1 MYTITTASK
10 VFFSLHK
17 VKKTLNA
24 NYIRF
29 FLLNF
34 LKNLC
39 VKICVKKRGTHEMRK
54 FKSVNELVNSLK
66 PDYPVYCI
74 RTEQIKK
81 SVTFFKENFPGK
93 ILYAVKT
100 NPHEKII
107 KQIISNG
114 VKDFDVASLSEI
126 KLIKKISS
134 EVNLHFMH
142 TIKSKQSISSAYFD
156 YGVKSFSL
164 DNKDELRKILEATNQ
179 AKDLKLFVRIAIS
192 NEHAEIDLS
201 RKFGA
206 LPSEALGL
214 VRLCKEHSRKLGI
227 SFHVGSQCM
236 EKISYSKGIREVG
249 NIIKKTKIIP
259 DIINIGGGF
268 PAIYPDLKPE
278 PLIKYMEEIKKGI
291 DNLKLNK
298 LPEIICEPGR
308 AIVAESGS
316 SIVKVIL
323 RKKQNLYINDGTYG
337 SLFDAGVPNFIFPS
351 KMITDGRIQSKKMT
365 SFSFFGPTCDSLDY
379 MKGPFLLPNN
389 IKEGDYIELGQLGAY
404 GLTFRTNFNG
414 FYSNEIYEVNDKPIM
429 SLFEESNEK
438 VDSLVA

>member
-1 MYTITTASK
+1 MS
-10 VFFSLHK
+10 FFSLHK

-39 VKICVKKRGTHEMRK
+39 VNKRGTHEMRK
-54 FKSVNELVNSLK
+54 FKSVNELVNTLK
-66 PDYPVYCI
+66 PDYPVYCM
-74 RTEQIKK
+74 RPEQIKK
-81 SVTFFKENFPGK
+81 SVSFFKNNFPGK

-100 NPHEKII
+100 NPHEKTI

-114 VKDFDVASLSEI
+114 IKDFDVASLTEI
-126 KLIKKISS
+126 KLIKKINPD
-134 EVNLHFMH
+134 VNLHFMH
-142 TIKSKQSISSAYFD
+142 TIKSKESISSAYFN

-179 AKDLKLFVRIAIS
+179 AKDLNLFVRIAIS
-192 NEHAEIDLS
+192 NEYAEIDLS

-206 LPSEALGL
+206 PPSEALGL
-214 VRLCKEHSRKLGI
+214 VRLCKEYSKKLGV

-236 EKISYSKGIREVG
+236 EKISYSKGIHEIG

-268 PAIYPDLKPE
+268 PAIYPNLKPE
-278 PLIKYMEEIKKGI
+278 PLIKYIEEIKKGI
-291 DNLKLNK
+291 KNLKLNK

-308 AIVAESGS
+308 SIVAESGS
-316 SIVKVIL
+316 TIVKVVL

-337 SLFDAGVPNFIFPS
+337 SLFDAGFPNFIFPS
-351 KMITDGRIQSKKMT
+351 KMITNGRIQSKKLT

-389 IKEGDYIELGQLGAY
+389 IKEGDYVELGQLGAY

-414 FYSNEIYEVNDKPIM
+414 FYSNEIFEVNDKPIM
-429 SLFEESNEK
+429 SLHEESNEK

>member
-1 MYTITTASK
+1 
-10 VFFSLHK
+10 
-17 VKKTLNA
+17 
-24 NYIRF
+24 
-29 FLLNF
+29 
-34 LKNLC
+34 
-39 VKICVKKRGTHEMRK
+39 MRK
-54 FKSVNELVNSLK
+54 FKSVNELVNTLK

-74 RTEQIKK
+74 RSEEIRK
-81 SVTFFKENFPGK
+81 SVKFFKENFPGK

-100 NPHEKII
+100 NSHEKVI

-114 VKDFDVASLSEI
+114 INDFDVASLNEI
-126 KLIKKISS
+126 KLIHKINPK
-134 EVNLHFMH
+134 VNLHFMH
-142 TIKSKQSISSAYFD
+142 TVKSKESISSAYFN

-206 LPSEALGL
+206 LSSEALGL
-214 VRLCKEHSRKLGI
+214 VRLCREHSKKLGI

-236 EKISYSKGIREVG
+236 HKISYTKGIKEIE

-259 DIINIGGGF
+259 DIINLGGGF

-278 PLIKYMEEIKKGI
+278 PLINYMEEIKKSLS
-291 DNLKLNK
+291 NLKLDK

-316 SIVKVIL
+316 TIVKVIL
-323 RKKQNLYINDGTYG
+323 RKKQSLYLNDGTYG
-337 SLFDAGVPNFIFPS
+337 TLFDAGVPNFVLPT
-351 KMITDGRIQSKKMT
+351 KMITDGRIQSKKLT
-365 SFSFFGPTCDSLDY
+365 AFNFFGPTCDSLDY

-414 FYSNEIYEVNDKPIM
+414 FYSNEIFEVNDKPIM
-429 SLFEESNEK
+429 SLYEGSNDK